1 MDEYTDLFEKQ
12 NAALEALRVRVS
24 DARVLAQVDALL
36 DGEGVAGLDPV
47 DRVTNLAQRS
57 RLALALVDELRK
69 DVGRLTAQLRERGGA
84 S

>member
-24 DARVLAQVDALL
+24 DARVLAQVEALL
-36 DGEGVAGLDPV
+36 DGEGVAGLDV
-47 DRVTNLAQRS
+47 LDKVTNLAQLS

-69 DVGRLTAQLRERGGA
+69 DIKALHERERRGA

>member
-24 DARVLAQVDALL
+24 DARVLAQVEAVL
-36 DGEGVAGLDPV
+36 DGEGVAGLDV
-47 DRVTNLAQRS
+47 LDKVTNLAQRS

-69 DVGRLTAQLRERGGA
+69 DIKAMHERERGGA